1 MDRPVVSHQP
11 SAKRWD
17 AHAKDY
23 VELFAPLTGHVARA
37 MVTIVQDRLPAS
49 PKLLDIACGPGDLA
63 VAAAQLCAKWGA
75 GSVFATDI
83 STEMVA
89 TTERALASINA
100 ETQCEVRDGQALD
113 LPSGTYDAA
122 FSCFGIFLF
131 PDRATGW
138 RSAAEALRPGGLF
151 VTSVWRGPEF
161 NELARF
167 QMAPLM
173 AALPARLTDPSPQA
187 PWAGIGTADGLIE
200 EVTDSAPFD
209 DPEVHIVDATL
220 AIPSPTDMWRGMVGN
235 PITGALIAQCDTV
248 EKDKVRH
255 AVIEAFEQ
263 RSGGSDRPLLV
274 QASCHVLV
282 ARRMADGF
290 N

>member
-100 ETQCEVRDGQALD
+100 ETQCEVRAGPAKRHLRCGV
-113 LPSGTYDAA
+113 LLLRYLSVSR
-122 FSCFGIFLF
+122 SCYWMAICCG
-131 PDRATGW
+131 
-138 RSAAEALRPGGLF
+138 SAATRWSLCDIC
-151 VTSVWRGPEF
+151 
-161 NELARF
+161 LARPRV
-167 QMAPLM
+167 QRTCAVSDGAPHGRV
-173 AALPARLTDPSPQA
+173 ACA
-187 PWAGIGTADGLIE
+187 
-200 EVTDSAPFD
+200 
-209 DPEVHIVDATL
+209 
-220 AIPSPTDMWRGMVGN
+220 
-235 PITGALIAQCDTV
+235 
-248 EKDKVRH
+248 
-255 AVIEAFEQ
+255 
-263 RSGGSDRPLLV
+263 SDRSIT
-274 QASCHVLV
+274 AS
-282 ARRMADGF
+282 AMGGYRNSRRTNSGSHRFCAIR
-290 N
+290 